1 MRLYKPQ
8 RLLSISLEEE
18 QRRALS
24 GWHSF
29 DEAVRLACFD
39 PLDQLTDFCPNP
51 QAFRDQVSDL
61 VIFMSDQVP
70 MWLKISPGTQLYGAS
85 EVVVPQKAKK
95 KQAAA
100 ITEAQKAAQ
109 CANHQLIR
117 DDEEHSEDE
126 NEGMT
131 QLRGENSADQDK
143 FRITVDLEQRVLGWC
158 SETSDPQFEW
168 GRTSVIFTG
177 THCRLSNISEAG
189 TWKETETFHVDGK
202 EIVRRAGN
210 QVPEKLAQTLRDLRT
225 KNRDLFSRLERLG
238 VEIYQQ
244 PAGFED
250 SVITAWKI
258 ERQAQDAPV
267 SIGLRDM
274 FAGGL
279 SETALT
285 TMASFNQL
293 PVFIRGKMTAAVQ
306 AQGQKKDWTEIS

>member
-1 MRLYKPQ
+1 M
-8 RLLSISLEEE
+8 
-18 QRRALS
+18 
-24 GWHSF
+24 
-29 DEAVRLACFD
+29 
-39 PLDQLTDFCPNP
+39 
-51 QAFRDQVSDL
+51 
-61 VIFMSDQVP
+61 
-70 MWLKISPGTQLYGAS
+70 
-85 EVVVPQKAKK
+85 
-95 KQAAA
+95 
-100 ITEAQKAAQ
+100 
-109 CANHQLIR
+109 
-117 DDEEHSEDE
+117 
-126 NEGMT
+126 
-131 QLRGENSADQDK
+131 
-143 FRITVDLEQRVLGWC
+143 
-158 SETSDPQFEW
+158 
-168 GRTSVIFTG
+168 
-177 THCRLSNISEAG
+177 
-189 TWKETETFHVDGK
+189 
-202 EIVRRAGN
+202 
-210 QVPEKLAQTLRDLRT
+210 PEKLAQTLRDLRT

>member
-29 DEAVRLACFD
+29 DEALRLACFD
-39 PLDQLTDFCPNP
+39 DLAQLQDFCPHP
-51 QAFRDQVSDL
+51 QDFRNKVSDL

-70 MWLKISPGTQLYGAS
+70 MWLKISPGTQLYAAS
-85 EVVVPQKAKK
+85 EITPAAKGKKLRVVGKTGDQR
-95 KQAAA
+95 
-100 ITEAQKAAQ
+100 AAQ
-109 CANHQLIR
+109 CAKTQCIR
-117 DDEEHSEDE
+117 DDEEVSEDE

-210 QVPEKLAQTLRDLRT
+210 QVPEKLAQTLRDLRAR
-225 KNRDLFSRLERLG
+225 NRDLFSRLEKLK

-279 SETALT
+279 SETALNT
-285 TMASFNQL
+285 CATFNQL
-293 PVFIRGKMTAAVQ
+293 PCFIRGKMTAAVQ
-306 AQGQKKDWTEIS
+306 AQGQKKD